1 MIFSAR
7 WGGHAPAQEG
17 VRTHAREQAEQHLR
31 QAQSAA
37 FLGDDGVAGQG
48 HFQAAA
54 EGVTLD
60 QRDRT
65 DIAAEPGMQVVHAL
79 HAALGVVQ
87 QEVAVAFADQA
98 GEQVQVAAQVVGD
111 GIGGQHEMPQC
122 PVMAFGRAAGDGRH
136 VAPHF
141 VEHVLA
147 AAGAD
152 PGGGIGVHEQPVG
165 SAVGAVFGTDG
176 GER

>member
-1 MIFSAR
+1 M
-7 WGGHAPAQEG
+7 
-17 VRTHAREQAEQHLR
+17 
-31 QAQSAA
+31 
-37 FLGDDGVAGQG
+37 AGQG

-65 DIAAEPGMQVVHAL
+65 DIATEPGMQVVHAL
-79 HAALGVVQ
+79 HAALGVIQ

-98 GEQVQVAAQVVGD
+98 GEQVQVAAQIVGD

-122 PVMAFGRAAGDGRH
+122 PVVAFGRAAGDGRH

-147 AAGAD
+147 AAGTD